1 MEEPH
6 SSNLKFTG
14 NATFEKQC
22 HNFLNMLVVQS
33 FHQTILYLAS
43 MHPCSNFISH
53 SAVATAR
60 EAILTIDYTVL
71 SLNGTGNFIS
81 RQWRWCKLYMH
92 QIMLNLACMELA
104 SSSATLR
111 LATLD
116 KSFVYGGHVL
126 CSIL

>member
-1 MEEPH
+1 
-6 SSNLKFTG
+6 
-14 NATFEKQC
+14 
-22 HNFLNMLVVQS
+22 
-33 FHQTILYLAS
+33 

-81 RQWRWCKLYMH
+81 RQWWWCKLHMH

-126 CSIL
+126 GSKYWRAVFTKNNIILLSKIDC